1 MAKNKIIPLVL
12 FAEDDDEDW
21 ILISDV
27 LEEECKARL
36 RYERVKDGI
45 ELLARLTDSERPLPH
60 LIMLDLKMPKKD
72 GAEALK
78 DIRNNPGLKHLP
90 VIVLTT
96 SNLETDI
103 FKAYHGGANSYMV
116 KPVRFPDM
124 AKALKD
130 VHRYWTKIAVLP
142 DPELANFGS

>member
-103 FKAYHGGANSYMV
+103 FKAYHGGEFLYGQT
-116 KPVRFPDM
+116 R
-124 AKALKD
+124 
-130 VHRYWTKIAVLP
+130 
-142 DPELANFGS
+142 